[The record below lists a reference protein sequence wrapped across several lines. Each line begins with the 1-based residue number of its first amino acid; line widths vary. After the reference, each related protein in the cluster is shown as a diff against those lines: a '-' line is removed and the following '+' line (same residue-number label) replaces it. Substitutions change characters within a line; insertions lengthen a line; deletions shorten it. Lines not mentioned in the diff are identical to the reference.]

1 MKLASLR
8 HGRDGRLIVVS
19 PDGDRFAIATGIAD
33 TMQSAMD
40 GWLRVEPLLRQL
52 SLDLASGLVPGEA
65 LDPDQLAAPLPRAFE
80 WVDGSAYINHIVL
93 VRKARHAEPPKT
105 LRTEPLV
112 YQGGTSEMMGAR
124 DTIRLA
130 DPSWGCDFE
139 SEVAVIL
146 GDVPQGT
153 TKEDAARYVR
163 LVCLVNDVTLR
174 NLVPGE
180 LEKGFGF
187 FQSKPATAFSPFAVT
202 PDELGG
208 AWKDGR
214 VHLPLRTTLTRA
226 GEAPTLAG
234 DPEAGPEMYF
244 SFFDLVQHIA
254 KTRSFVAGT
263 IVGSGTVSNEDLARG
278 VSCLAERRMR
288 ETIETGK
295 PSTPFL
301 AHGDRVQIEM
311 RDAAG
316 KSLFGLIDQTVVPLA
331 ATPTHGAQR

>member
-19 PDGDRFAIATGIAD
+19 PDGARFAPATGIAVA
-33 TMQSAMD
+33 MQSAMD
-40 GWLRVEPLLRQL
+40 EWSRALPLLRAL
-52 SLDLASGLVPGEA
+52 SDDLASGRVQGEP
-65 LDPDQLAAPLPRAFE
+65 LDVAQLAAPLPRAYE

-93 VRKARHAEPPKT
+93 VRKARNAEPPKT

-124 DTIRLA
+124 DPIRLA
-130 DPSWGCDFE
+130 DPAWGCDFE

-153 TKEDAARYVR
+153 TKEDAAQYVR

-174 NLVPGE
+174 NLVPTE

-202 PDELGG
+202 PDELGD
-208 AWKDGR
+208 AWKAGR

-226 GEAPTLAG
+226 GEAPYLAG
-234 DPEAGPEMYF
+234 DPDAGPEMHF
-244 SFFDLVQHIA
+244 SFYELIAHIA

-263 IVGSGTVSNEDLARG
+263 IVGSGTVSNDDPARG
-278 VSCLAERRMR
+278 VSCLAERRTR

-295 PSTPFL
+295 PTTPFL
-301 AHGDRVQIEM
+301 GHGDRVQIEM
-311 RDAAG
+311 RDASG
-316 KSLFGLIDQTVVPLA
+316 KSLFGLIDQTVVPFV
-331 ATPTHGAQR
+331 PTFLGETSP